1 MRINPG
7 VGLVE
12 PDFKMTFVAPCR
24 HCRFDRLLRRM
35 GLEKFAWRSEAQIFM
50 RRFAN
55 EEFEKTRPFKP
66 PVPEQFG
73 VEWSHNYWIKTQ
85 STEFAQ
91 LHLPLFN
98 KVTGMHLDRFFRCLA
113 IIQFFFLTASG
124 DTKIFY
130 AGEFSA
136 FARDWTQMLHR
147 KIETDV
153 AIEFAVSRM
162 AGIAFLRT
170 PDLPA

>member
-1 MRINPG
+1 MVQVQASDFIHPSGGRVQMRINPG

-66 PVPEQFG
+66 PMTEQFR
-73 VEWSHNYWIKTQ
+73 IK
-85 STEFAQ
+85 
-91 LHLPLFN
+91 
-98 KVTGMHLDRFFRCLA
+98 
-113 IIQFFFLTASG
+113 
-124 DTKIFY
+124 
-130 AGEFSA
+130 
-136 FARDWTQMLHR
+136 RDDH
-147 KIETDV
+147 D
-153 AIEFAVSRM
+153 
-162 AGIAFLRT
+162 
-170 PDLPA
+170 